1 MKELWLM
8 QAPVVVTSKRNS
20 DWILQLKWMVVTN
33 RAQVILTYYFQNYV
47 QFGINEIQIYTQ
59 KPWA

>member
-1 MKELWLM
+1 M
-8 QAPVVVTSKRNS
+8 
-20 DWILQLKWMVVTN
+20 LQLKWIVVTN
-33 RAQVILTYYFQNYV
+33 CAQVILDLINNTYIHTYYFQNYV